1 MAATCSTVN
10 GAEHIMRDAVFLPGT
25 NIPVYTCQCKGKS
38 GHVGIGARSIT
49 CVIHYWICPVIS

>member
-10 GAEHIMRDAVFLPGT
+10 GAEYIMRDAMSWPGT
-25 NIPVYTCQCKGKS
+25 NIPVYSCQCKGKS
-38 GHVGIGARSIT
+38 GLSGIGASTIT

>member
-10 GAEHIMRDAVFLPGT
+10 GAEYIMRDVVFEPGT
-25 NIPVYTCQCKGKS
+25 NIPLYSCECKGKS
-38 GHVGIGARSIT
+38 RLFGIGARSIT